1 MSTVAVYTYIVE
13 RTQIYLT
20 KKEMVALARAS
31 RETGR
36 TKSQLIRD
44 AIEAQY
50 LTPKSQKTLEV
61 LERTAGLWADRNE
74 TGEEYVERVRP
85 GRLAHLYERNDDK

>member
-1 MSTVAVYTYIVE
+1 MYIYIVQ

-20 KKEMVALARAS
+20 KREMAALARAS

-44 AIEAQY
+44 AIEAKFM
-50 LTPKSQKTLEV
+50 TPRSERTVEV
-61 LERTAGLWADRNE
+61 LERTAGLWADRTE
-74 TGEEYVERVRP
+74 TGEEYVERIRP
-85 GRLAHLYERNDDK
+85 GRRLARLYGRRNEE